1 MGALSSTYFN
11 TSRYEEVAIY
21 KWDNPFLVVGVYAVF
36 LFIVMKADKIL
47 ARAGRCMGI
56 ISAATAGFERI

>member
-21 KWDNPFLVVGVYAVF
+21 KWDNPFLVVGGLCRF
-36 LFIVMKADKIL
+36 LIYCHE
-47 ARAGRCMGI
+47 GG
-56 ISAATAGFERI
+56 